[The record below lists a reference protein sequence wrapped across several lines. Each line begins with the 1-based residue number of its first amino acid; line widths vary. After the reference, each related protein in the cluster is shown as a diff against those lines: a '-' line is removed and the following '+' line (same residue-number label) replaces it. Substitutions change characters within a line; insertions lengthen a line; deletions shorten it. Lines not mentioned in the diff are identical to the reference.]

1 MDLLIT
7 TFGKSS
13 YCNQSI
19 AGHYFQLK
27 KDHLC
32 VSFSWHPLFYFS
44 FKNYAVHVYNF
55 GSTAKLNLIYFVEW
69 INKFF
74 ESLKSIVALNNYW
87 GINLNMKVDVG
98 RNNRYESNDIKTKEQ
113 STYYWKLIIVH
124 FMRAMM
130 GIVDGKRWSHA
141 NVWLY

>member
-1 MDLLIT
+1 MY
-7 TFGKSS
+7 K
-13 YCNQSI
+13 
-19 AGHYFQLK
+19 
-27 KDHLC
+27 
-32 VSFSWHPLFYFS
+32 
-44 FKNYAVHVYNF
+44 F

-113 STYYWKLIIVH
+113 STYLIEELKIDNCT
-124 FMRAMM
+124 FYESN
-130 GIVDGKRWSHA
+130 DGHS
-141 NVWLY
+141 